1 MAQGW
6 TDENR
11 VARSQYLKDLRSLTD
26 ALYNFT
32 YAWERLSE
40 EDQDLC
46 NKHKWEGISLSFCEL
61 PYEFENALEVI
72 QVAFETGKVE

>member
-11 VARSQYLKDLRSLTD
+11 VARSQYLKDLRTLTD

-32 YAWERLSE
+32 DSWQKLND

-46 NKHKWEGISLSFCEL
+46 NQHKWEGISLSFCEL
-61 PYEFENALEVI
+61 PDEFNNALEVI
-72 QVAFETGKVE
+72 EVAFETGKVA

>member
-1 MAQGW
+1 
-6 TDENR
+6 
-11 VARSQYLKDLRSLTD
+11 LTD

-32 YAWERLSE
+32 DSWQKLND

-61 PYEFENALEVI
+61 PDEFNNALEVI
-72 QVAFETGKVE
+72 EIAFETGKVG

>member
-11 VARSQYLKDLRSLTD
+11 VARSQYLKDLRTLTD
-26 ALYNFT
+26 ALHNFRDS
-32 YAWERLSE
+32 WFKLND

-46 NKHKWEGISLSFCEL
+46 NSHKWEGISMSFCEL
-61 PYEFENALEVI
+61 PDEFDNALETIEVF
-72 QVAFETGKVE
+72 FENGKAE

>member
-11 VARSQYLKDLRSLTD
+11 VARSRYLKDLRTLTD

-32 YAWERLSE
+32 HAWERLSE

-46 NKHKWEGISLSFCEL
+46 NKHKWEGISMSFDEL

-72 QVAFETGKVE
+72 QVAFETGKVG